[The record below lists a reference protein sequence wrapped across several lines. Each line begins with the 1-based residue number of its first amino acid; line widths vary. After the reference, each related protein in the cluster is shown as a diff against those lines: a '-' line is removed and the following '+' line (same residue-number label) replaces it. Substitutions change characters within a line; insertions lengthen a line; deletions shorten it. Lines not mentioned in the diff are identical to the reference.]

1 MISCADFLAEVSNYV
16 EGDVADELRAQLEF
30 HLSHCRSCTVLV
42 DSTRKTIRIL
52 TEADC
57 FDLPSDVCSLIGRQI
72 IDRIQNQVDE
82 RNQDEL
88 SARDSSR

>member
-1 MISCADFLAEVSNYV
+1 VISCADFLAEISNYV
-16 EGDVADELRAQLEF
+16 EGDVAGELRAQLEF

-57 FDLPSDVCSLIGRQI
+57 FDLPPDVCSHIGKQI
-72 IDRIQNQVDE
+72 MDRIQNETSE
-82 RNQDEL
+82 RNPG
-88 SARDSSR
+88 

>member
-1 MISCADFLAEVSNYV
+1 VISCVNFLAEVSNYV

-52 TEADC
+52 TDVDC
-57 FDLPSDVCSLIGRQI
+57 FDLPHEVCSRIGRQI
-72 IDRIQNQVDE
+72 IDRIQSEASE
-82 RNQDEL
+82 RNPG
-88 SARDSSR
+88 

>member
-16 EGDVADELRAQLEF
+16 EGDVADELRVELEF

-52 TEADC
+52 TDADC
-57 FDLPSDVCSLIGRQI
+57 FDLPHKVCSRIGRQI
-72 IDRIQNQVDE
+72 IERIQDEASE
-82 RNQDEL
+82 RNPG
-88 SARDSSR
+88 

>member
-1 MISCADFLAEVSNYV
+1 VISCADFLAEVSNYV

-30 HLSHCRSCTVLV
+30 HLSHCHYCTVLV

-52 TEADC
+52 TDADC
-57 FDLPSDVCSLIGRQI
+57 FDLPQEVCSRIGRQVI
-72 IDRIQNQVDE
+72 NRIQNHAEE

-88 SARDSSR
+88 SARDSS